1 MQNKLFLCTIPKN
14 GVNTPSLALGY
25 LQGACKEKGIDVELR
40 DFNYDLWEGTIHTE
54 WWEIWKESNV
64 DLYKGDNFHKFV
76 HSVYNDYLD
85 KWAQEIANNDA
96 EWIGISC
103 FSYRSLPSLKLLS
116 PRIRKLAPN
125 KKIIVGGAPIATY
138 AKWIIDNNLAD
149 YAVMSEG
156 DVVLPK
162 IILGEISPGIV
173 QTQQIDD
180 LNSLPPADYTG
191 LDFKKYIPGDPGGL
205 RVHHNPKWT
214 SDRVEAGIMGSR
226 GCVRK
231 CTFCDVEAYW
241 PKFRW
246 RSAESVY
253 AEMEKLLDQGINEV
267 YFYDSLINGNQQ
279 EFEKLL
285 DIIILNGSKF
295 RSIKGLAIFKSQ
307 PERLY
312 EKMQK
317 ANVKQLSIGV
327 ESFSEEMRTQ
337 MRKKFSNAT
346 MDQNLDLYKK
356 YKINVVLLMVIG
368 YPSER
373 ERHHKENL
381 TWIEAHKH
389 MANGLPISRIEIGGT
404 MLILPGAPVFK
415 NHMFDYYIDEN
426 NEWVT
431 KNGTEVNTMDVR
443 VRRRE
448 ETENECRKYGFMTGS
463 VYGDGG
469 IVLGDHE
476 KNNAADYKRPQDNLI
491 PLSNINELNFEE
503 DDMDTLVGWESDPSR
518 PNHQNL

>member
-1 MQNKLFLCTIPKN
+1 MKLFLCTIPKN

-25 LQGACKEKGIDVELR
+25 LQAACKEKGIDVELR
-40 DFNYDLWEGTIHTE
+40 DFNWDLWNATIQTE

-64 DLYKGDNFHKFV
+64 DLYKGENFKKFV
-76 HSVYNDYLD
+76 YEVYEDFLD
-85 KWAQEIANNDA
+85 QWAQEIADNDA

-116 PRIRKLAPN
+116 PKIRKLAPH

-138 AKWIIDNNLAD
+138 ADWIIQNNLAD
-149 YAVMSEG
+149 YAVESEG

-162 IILGEISPGIV
+162 IIKGEIEPGVVKTI
-173 QTQQIDD
+173 QIDD

-191 LDFKKYIPGDPGGL
+191 LDFTKYVPGDPGGL
-205 RVHHNPKWT
+205 RVHNNPDWST
-214 SDRVEAGIMGSR
+214 DRIEAGIMGSR

-231 CTFCDVEAYW
+231 CTFCDVEHYW

-246 RSAESVY
+246 RSAESIY
-253 AEMEKLLDQGINEV
+253 DEMLMLYNKGINEI
-267 YFYDSLINGNQQ
+267 YFYDSLINGNQS

-285 DIIILNGSKF
+285 DLIIADGSKF

-307 PERLY
+307 PKRLY
-312 EKMQK
+312 EKMSK

-346 MDQNLDLYKK
+346 MEQNLELYKK
-356 YKINVVLLMVIG
+356 YNINVVLLMVVG

-381 TWIEAHKH
+381 KWIREHVH
-389 MANGLPISRIEIGGT
+389 MADGNPISRIEIGGT

-415 NHMFDYYIDEN
+415 NQLFDYYIDEN

-431 KNGTEVNTMDVR
+431 QNGREFNTMDVR

-448 ETENECRKYGFMTGS
+448 ETEDYCARYGFKTGS

-491 PLSNINELNFEE
+491 PLTNINELNFEE
-503 DDMDTLVGWESDPSR
+503 DDITLGWESDPSR
-518 PNHQNL
+518 TLHQNS